1 MKLLL
6 AAADLEDG
14 RLASEFV
21 ETWLP
26 RQKRV
31 LYVIHVVE
39 PPGVLSDLSRPI
51 FSDWRKHVLTKA
63 RGLVGRL
70 AKPLAS
76 QNSKIRPLVLEGTTK
91 RTLLH
96 LISDYGIDMTIVAPQ
111 ASFRAKRFLLGSI
124 SESILHN
131 SPTSV
136 AIARARPRRHKR
148 RTIVIGLDGSSC
160 AHKAAKW
167 VLQSRISLGS
177 RILLVSV
184 DAPPPDAF
192 LDRLA
197 RINTEIP
204 PLLQRAQEARNRRT
218 RRSLERTGNL
228 LRAQRYT
235 VETVISEGVPAAQ
248 ILGLAKRYK
257 ADLIILGSRGLG
269 SFDRYILG
277 SVSSKVARYADCS
290 VVIVK

>member
-6 AAADLEDG
+6 AAADLQDG
-14 RLASEFV
+14 RVASEFAK
-21 ETWLP
+21 TWLP
-26 RQKRV
+26 SKKRV
-31 LYVIHVVE
+31 LYVVHVVE
-39 PPGVLSDLSRPI
+39 PPGVLNDLSRPI

-70 AKPLAS
+70 AKPLCS
-76 QNSKIRPLVLEGTTK
+76 HNSKTRPLVLEGKTK
-91 RTLLH
+91 RSLLH

-136 AIARARPRRHKR
+136 AIARARPGRHKR
-148 RTIVIGLDGSSC
+148 RTIVIGLDGSSS

-167 VLQSRISLGS
+167 VLEFRIVPRS

-184 DAPPPDAF
+184 DEPPPDTF

-197 RINTEIP
+197 RI
-204 PLLQRAQEARNRRT
+204 
-218 RRSLERTGNL
+218 
-228 LRAQRYT
+228 
-235 VETVISEGVPAAQ
+235 
-248 ILGLAKRYK
+248 
-257 ADLIILGSRGLG
+257 
-269 SFDRYILG
+269 
-277 SVSSKVARYADCS
+277 
-290 VVIVK
+290 